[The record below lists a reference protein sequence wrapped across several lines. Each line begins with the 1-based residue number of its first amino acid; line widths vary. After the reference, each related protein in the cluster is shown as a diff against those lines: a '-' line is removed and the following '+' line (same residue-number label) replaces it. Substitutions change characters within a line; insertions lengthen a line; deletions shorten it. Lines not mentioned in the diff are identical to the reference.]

1 MEQMW
6 VDFND
11 EDLYNLSIR
20 YGLSKIASRDAS
32 GNLIDRPLVELA
44 LTLFEYENFAKVI
57 Q

>member
-11 EDLYNLSIR
+11 EELYNICMR
-20 YGLSKIASRDAS
+20 YGLSKIAIRDAS
-32 GNLIDRPLVELA
+32 GKLMDRPLVELA
-44 LTLFEYENFAKVI
+44 LTLFEMENFAKVI